1 MIRKKL
7 LYVARPQAGGMTK
20 HLRTLLAHF
29 SGQWD
34 VSIAAPSALLTPVNE
49 NGNAV
54 KYIKLPLPGHA
65 APFRDIGVLLQ
76 LARICRDEKIDLLHV
91 HGYKAGIV
99 SLPAA
104 KFCGCPVIMTVH
116 NSLLYPAKSI
126 VPESYF
132 YRVIK
137 GMDPLVSGYIAVSD
151 ALKRE
156 LMGWGI
162 NPEKI
167 VKIYNGINCSE
178 FTANMHNRLGLGEKG
193 RFEWEML
200 RAYPGLKIGTTARLI
215 FHKGVDLFIRAAARL
230 SSQYPDL
237 RFFIAGEGPERD
249 KLESLRDLM
258 GMEDKIYFLG
268 DIRQISAFLSC
279 LDIFVLASRTE
290 GLSISLLEAGS
301 VGLPRVASAVGGIPE
316 IVEHG
321 KTGILVPAEDV
332 VSLAKA
338 ISCLVEEPKSRK
350 SLGQEASKA
359 IRLRFSEET
368 MLNETEKV
376 YEEILKGKTKN
387 AVTHR

>member
-29 SGQWD
+29 SRQWD
-34 VSIAAPSALLTPVNE
+34 VFFAAPSALLTPVNE
-49 NGNAV
+49 NGSAV
-54 KYIKLPLPGHA
+54 KYIQILLPGHA
-65 APFRDIGVLLQ
+65 APFRDIGVLLR
-76 LARICRDEKIDLLHV
+76 LAKICRDEKIDLLHV

-99 SLPAA
+99 TLPAA
-104 KFCGCPVIMTVH
+104 KICGCPVLMTIH

-132 YRVIK
+132 YRAIK
-137 GMDPLVSGYIAVSD
+137 GLDPLVSGYIVVSD
-151 ALKRE
+151 ALRQE
-156 LMGWGI
+156 LLGWGI
-162 NPEKI
+162 HPTKI

-178 FTANMHNRLGLGEKG
+178 FTANMQNRQGFGEKG
-193 RFEWEML
+193 KVEWEML
-200 RAYPGLKIGTTARLI
+200 KVYPGLKIGTAARLI
-215 FHKGVDLFIRAAARL
+215 FHKGVDIFIRAAARIA
-230 SSQYPDL
+230 SRYPDL
-237 RFFIAGEGPERD
+237 IFFIAGEGPERD
-249 KLESLRDLM
+249 KLESLRDLL

-268 DIRQISAFLSC
+268 DIRQMPAFLSC

-332 VSLAKA
+332 VSLVKA
-338 ISCLVEEPKSRK
+338 ISCLIEEPQSRK
-350 SLGQEASKA
+350 NLGQEASKE

-368 MLNETEKV
+368 MLNETGKV
-376 YEEILKGKTKN
+376 YEEILKGKTRS
-387 AVTHR
+387 AVTHG